1 MTLFPRRNLFTI
13 APGAPFLKTFVS
25 ALLDGEI
32 VPPLSRETPPLAMA
46 RATIYVPTQRAAR
59 ALSAEFAKALDR
71 RTTLLPRILPLGAL
85 EERENA
91 ALFGADF
98 DIEADAP
105 IAPPIEELERRLLL
119 SQLILQWT
127 KALGRAIIS
136 IDAAGAPNLHES
148 EPLLVAAT
156 PSAAYALAADLGAL
170 IDELH
175 IEDISVDAF
184 ETLSD
189 DAYSD
194 FWAITTRFLQI
205 ALREWPQILAERG
218 RIDASAY
225 QKRLVEAQ
233 IAELIRKPPSA
244 PVIALG
250 STGAQP
256 ATARLLAAI
265 AALENGA
272 VVLPGLD
279 QIMDEDA
286 WASVGQTERGSE
298 QAFTHPQ
305 TMLKRLLAAM
315 GAARNEPRELA
326 RLTPALAA
334 RRAFV
339 SQAMAPPQATSAWRD
354 YQAAHSGDFAQALE
368 GVIALEAPDERL
380 EALTLAL
387 FMREALE
394 TPGHTAA
401 LVTPDRLIARRVG
414 AELRRFDIE
423 IDDSGG
429 MPLARTSIGALARLV
444 AMIGSDSAG
453 AVNVAALLAHPLTT
467 LGLSR
472 GRVASLASLVEIGV
486 LRAFAQPDGGWAARV
501 TPAREL
507 ARAPHAHPAARRISD
522 DDWLEIE
529 GALARIDAAFAPFA
543 ALAPTA
549 SLSDRARAHRA
560 ALEAVIAGIEEL
572 DEEGAS
578 ALFELLDRLAHA
590 EAPSGFNA
598 QNYAALFDRIVSE
611 TMLRGPRRAHPR
623 LKILGPLEA
632 RLIDADLILLA
643 GLDEGVWPPQT
654 DTGAFLNRSMRAQ
667 LDLMAP
673 ERRIG
678 QSAHDFVMALGAKRV
693 VLSRAVKRDGAP
705 TVPSRF
711 MARLSAL
718 ASDAFDECR
727 KRGDAMLAI
736 AAALDRPKEAI
747 AIERP
752 QPRPP
757 LALRP
762 QRLSVTRIER
772 LRRDPYAIF
781 AEYILKLTPLPPI
794 GTEAGARE
802 IGIAI
807 HEALAEFVARNPHGA
822 LPHNARDALLDL
834 AREKLNGFM
843 ADPAFVS
850 FQWPRI
856 EAGLDHA
863 LSFEQERRALDCE
876 IHVETR
882 GEMALTLA
890 DGSTFRLTAIADR
903 IELDRQGQAYV
914 FDYKTGAPPSKQQV
928 KVGWSPQLTLEA
940 AMIQSGA
947 FEKVGPRAVAG
958 AAYVGLRNG
967 GETQWLEWKDTR
979 FADIVAAHRAQLGEL
994 LSQFRVE
1001 STPYASR
1008 PHPAF
1013 MSDVGDYDHL
1023 ARVKEWMRGGGETA

>member
-1 MTLFPRRNLFTI
+1 MLTRRRNLFTI

-25 ALLDGEI
+25 ALLNGEI
-32 VPPLSRETPPLAMA
+32 VPALSRETPPLTMA

-59 ALSAEFAKALDR
+59 ALSAEFAQALDR
-71 RTTLLPRILPLGAL
+71 RATLLPRILPLGAL
-85 EERENA
+85 EEGENA

-98 DIEADAP
+98 DVADAP
-105 IAPPIEELERRLLL
+105 LGAPIEELERRLLL
-119 SQLILQWT
+119 SQLILQWAE
-127 KALGRAIIS
+127 ALGRAIIS
-136 IDAAGAPNLHES
+136 IDATGAPNLHES

-156 PSAAYALAADLGAL
+156 PSAAYTLAADLGAL

-175 IEDISVDAF
+175 IENVSVDAF
-184 ETLSD
+184 GTLSD

-194 FWAITTRFLQI
+194 FWAITTQFLQI

-225 QKRLVEAQ
+225 LKRLIEAQ
-233 IAELIRKPPSA
+233 ITELNRSPPA
-244 PVIALG
+244 TPVIALG
-250 STGAQP
+250 STGTQP
-256 ATARLLAAI
+256 TTTRLLATI
-265 AALENGA
+265 ASLENGA

-279 QIMDEDA
+279 QIMSADA
-286 WASVGQTERGSE
+286 WASVGHTEKGGES
-298 QAFTHPQ
+298 AFTHPQ
-305 TMLKRLLAAM
+305 TMLKRLLATM
-315 GAARNEPRELA
+315 GAARDEPCELTQ
-326 RLTPALAA
+326 LTPALAA

-339 SQAMAPPQATSAWRD
+339 SQAMAPAEATSAWRD
-354 YQAAHSGDFAQALE
+354 YQVTHSGGFAEALE

-380 EALTLAL
+380 EALSLAL

-394 TPGHTAA
+394 TTSRTAA
-401 LVTPDRLIARRVG
+401 LVTPDRLIARRVA

-423 IDDSGG
+423 VDDSGG

-444 AMIGSDSAG
+444 ATIGSDRAG
-453 AVNVAALLAHPLTT
+453 AVNVAALLAHPLTA
-467 LGLSR
+467 LGLSSER
-472 GRVASLASLVEIGV
+472 VSALAPLIEVGR
-486 LRAFAQPDGGWAARV
+486 LRTFAQPDCGWAPRV
-501 TPAREL
+501 AAAREL

-522 DDWLEIE
+522 DDWLKIE
-529 GALARIDAAFAPFA
+529 DALERIDAAFAPLA

-549 SLSDRARAHRA
+549 SLSDRARAHRVA
-560 ALEAVIAGIEEL
+560 FEAVISGA
-572 DEEGAS
+572 DECGDEGAT
-578 ALFELLDRLAHA
+578 ALFELFDRLTHA
-590 EAPSGFNA
+590 EAPEGFDA
-598 QNYAALFDRIVSE
+598 QNYVALFDRILSE

-667 LDLMAP
+667 LGLMAP

-678 QSAHDFVMALGAKRV
+678 QSAHDFIMALGAKRV
-693 VLSRAVKRDGAP
+693 VLSRAIKRDGAP

-711 MARLSAL
+711 IARLSAL
-718 ASDAFDECR
+718 AGDAFDDCK
-727 KRGDAMLAI
+727 KRGDAMLTI
-736 AAALDRPKEAI
+736 AAALDRPKETM

-781 AEYILKLTPLPPI
+781 AEYVLKLTPLPLM
-794 GTEAGARE
+794 GTEAGTRE
-802 IGIAI
+802 IGMAI
-807 HEALAEFVARNPHGA
+807 HEALAEFVMRHPHGA
-822 LPHNARDALLDL
+822 LPCGARDTLLYL

-843 ADPAFVS
+843 SDSAFVS

-856 EAGLDHA
+856 EAGLGHA
-863 LSFEQERRALDCE
+863 LGFEQERRALNCE

-890 DGSTFRLTAIADR
+890 DGSTFHLTAIADR

-914 FDYKTGAPPSKQQV
+914 FDYKTGAPPSNKQV

-940 AMIQSGA
+940 AMIEAGA
-947 FEKVGPRAVAG
+947 FEKVGAPSVAC
-958 AAYVGLRNG
+958 AAYIGLRNG
-967 GETQWLEWKDTR
+967 GKTQWLEWTDAR
-979 FADIVAAHRAQLGEL
+979 FAEVVAAHRVQLQAL
-994 LSQFRVE
+994 LSQFRDE
-1001 STPYASR
+1001 SMPYASR

-1013 MSDVGDYDHL
+1013 TSDVGDYDHL
-1023 ARVKEWMRGGGETA
+1023 ARVREWMRGGGEPA

>member
-1 MTLFPRRNLFTI
+1 MLLSRRNLFTI
-13 APGAPFLKTFVS
+13 APGAPFLKTFVC
-25 ALLDGEI
+25 ALLDGAI
-32 VPPLSRETPPLAMA
+32 MPALSRDTPPLTMA

-59 ALSAEFAKALDR
+59 ALSAEFAQALNQR
-71 RTTLLPRILPLGAL
+71 ATLLPRILPLGAL

-98 DIEADAP
+98 TADAD
-105 IAPPIEELERRLLL
+105 ASVAAPIEELERRLLL
-119 SQLILQWT
+119 SQLVLQWAQ
-127 KALGRAIIS
+127 ALGRAIIS
-136 IDAAGAPNLHES
+136 IDSTGAPNLHES
-148 EPLLVAAT
+148 EPLLVAST
-156 PSAAYALAADLGAL
+156 PSAAYELAADLGAL

-175 IEDISVDAF
+175 IEDVSIDAF

-205 ALREWPQILAERG
+205 ALREWPQILDDRG

-225 QKRLVEAQ
+225 QKRLVDAQ
-233 IAELIRKPPSA
+233 IAALTRSPPTA

-256 ATARLLAAI
+256 STARLLAAI
-265 AALENGA
+265 ASLDNGA

-279 QIMDEDA
+279 QLMSDDA
-286 WASVGQTERGSE
+286 WARVGRTEGSGE
-298 QAFTHPQ
+298 PAFTHPQ
-305 TMLKRLLAAM
+305 TMLKRLLAAI
-315 GAARNEPRELA
+315 GAARDEPRELA

-339 SQAMAPPQATSAWRD
+339 SQAMAPAEATSTWRD
-354 YQAAHSGDFAQALE
+354 YQATASDGFAQALE

-387 FMREALE
+387 FLREALE
-394 TPGHTAA
+394 TPGCTAA
-401 LVTPDRLIARRVG
+401 LVTPDRLVARRVG

-444 AMIGSDSAG
+444 ATIGSDRAG
-453 AVNVAALLAHPLTT
+453 AVNVAALLAHPLTV

-472 GRVASLASLVEIGV
+472 ARVAALAPFVEIGV

-501 TPAREL
+501 SLAREL
-507 ARAPHAHPAARRISD
+507 ARAPHAHPAARRIAD
-522 DDWLEIE
+522 DDWRGIE
-529 GALARIDAAFAPFA
+529 DVLARFDSAFAPFA
-543 ALAPTA
+543 TLASTA

-560 ALEAVIAGIEEL
+560 ALEAVIAGVEEL

-578 ALFELLDRLAHA
+578 TLFELLDRLARA
-590 EAPSGFNA
+590 EAPPAFDA
-598 QNYAALFDRIVSE
+598 QNYAALFDRVLSE
-611 TMLRGPRRAHPR
+611 TILRGPRRAHPR

-667 LDLMAP
+667 LGLMAP

-678 QSAHDFVMALGAKRV
+678 QSAHDFIMALGAKRV
-693 VLSRAVKRDGAP
+693 VLSRAAKRDGAP

-711 MARLSAL
+711 IARLAAL
-718 ASDAFDECR
+718 AGDAFADC
-727 KRGDAMLAI
+727 KQRGDAMLAI
-736 AAALDRPKEAI
+736 AAALDRPKETKS
-747 AIERP
+747 IERP
-752 QPRPP
+752 QPRPA

-781 AEYILKLTPLPPI
+781 AEYVLKLTPLSPI
-794 GTEAGARE
+794 GSEAGPRE
-802 IGIAI
+802 IGMAI
-807 HEALAEFVARNPHGA
+807 HEALAAFVGRYPHGA
-822 LPHNARDALLDL
+822 LPHDGRDVLLDL

-850 FQWPRI
+850 FQWPRL

-863 LSFEQERRALDCE
+863 LSFEEERRALDCN
-876 IHVETR
+876 IHVEIR
-882 GEMALTLA
+882 GEMALTLV
-890 DGSTFRLTAIADR
+890 DGTTFRLTAVADR
-903 IELDRQGQAYV
+903 VEVDAEGRAYV
-914 FDYKTGAPPSKQQV
+914 FDYKTGAPPTNKQV

-940 AMIQSGA
+940 AMIAAGA
-947 FEKVGPRAVAG
+947 FAEVGARNVAG
-958 AAYVGLRNG
+958 AAYVGLRKG
-967 GETQWLEWKDTR
+967 GATQWLEWKDAG
-979 FADIVAAHRAQLGEL
+979 FADIVATHRAQLQEL
-994 LSQFRVE
+994 LSQFRDE
-1001 STPYASR
+1001 RMPYASR

-1013 MSDVGDYDHL
+1013 LSEAGDYDHL
-1023 ARVKEWMRGGGETA
+1023 ARVKEWIRGGGETA

>member
-1 MTLFPRRNLFTI
+1 MLARRRNLFTI
-13 APGAPFLKTFVS
+13 APGAPFLETFVR

-32 VPPLSRETPPLAMA
+32 VPALSRDTPPLTMA

-59 ALSAEFAKALDR
+59 ALAAEFAQALNQR
-71 RTTLLPRILPLGAL
+71 ATLLPRILPLGAL

-91 ALFGADF
+91 ALIGVDF
-98 DIEADAP
+98 DIDADAP
-105 IAPPIEELERRLLL
+105 LAAPLEELERRLLL
-119 SQLILQWT
+119 SQLILQWAE
-127 KALGRAIIS
+127 ALGRAIIS
-136 IDAAGAPNLHES
+136 IDSTGAPNLHDS
-148 EPLLVAAT
+148 EPLLVAST

-175 IEDISVDAF
+175 IEGVSVDAF

-189 DAYSD
+189 DAYSE
-194 FWAITTRFLQI
+194 FWAITTRFLRI
-205 ALREWPQILAERG
+205 ALREWPRILFERG
-218 RIDASAY
+218 RIDASDY
-225 QKRLVEAQ
+225 QKRLIEAQ
-233 IAELIRKPPSA
+233 IAALTRAPPLT

-256 ATARLLAAI
+256 ATALLLAAI
-265 AALENGA
+265 AALEHGA

-279 QIMDEDA
+279 QSMSEEV
-286 WASVGQTERGSE
+286 WANVGRPDDDGEP
-298 QAFTHPQ
+298 AFTHPQ

-315 GAARNEPRELA
+315 GVARDEPRELA

-334 RRAFV
+334 RRTFV
-339 SQAMAPPQATSAWRD
+339 SQAMAPAQATSAWRD
-354 YQAAHSGDFAQALE
+354 YQARESDGFASALE
-368 GVIALEAPDERL
+368 GVISLDAPDERL

-394 TPGHTAA
+394 TPGCTAA

-429 MPLARTSIGALARLV
+429 MPLARTSIGALARLI
-444 AMIGSDSAG
+444 AAIGSDRAG
-453 AVNVAALLAHPLTT
+453 AVNAAALLAHPLAA

-472 GRVASLASLVEIGV
+472 ARIAALAPLIEIGA
-486 LRAFAQPDGGWAARV
+486 LRVFAQPDGRWAPRV
-501 TPAREL
+501 ASAREL
-507 ARAPHAHPAARRISD
+507 ARAKHAHPAARRITD
-522 DDWLEIE
+522 DEWREIE
-529 GALARIDAAFAPFA
+529 DAFAHIDAAFAPIA
-543 ALAPTA
+543 ALAPAA

-560 ALEAVIAGIEEL
+560 ALDAVIAGIEEL
-572 DEEGAS
+572 DEESAS
-578 ALFELLDRLAHA
+578 ALFELLDHLVRA
-590 EAPSGFNA
+590 EAPAGFDA
-598 QNYAALFDRIVSE
+598 HNYAALFDRLLSE

-667 LDLMAP
+667 LGLMAP

-678 QSAHDFVMALGAKRV
+678 QSAHDFIMALGAKRV

-711 MARLSAL
+711 IARLTAL
-718 ASDAFDECR
+718 AGDAFADCR

-736 AAALDRPKEAI
+736 AAALDRPKETKS
-747 AIERP
+747 IERP
-752 QPRPP
+752 QPRPA

-781 AEYILKLTPLPPI
+781 AEYILKLTPLAPI
-794 GTEAGARE
+794 GREAGARE
-802 IGIAI
+802 IGMAI
-807 HEALAEFVARNPHGA
+807 HDALAEFVARNPGGA
-822 LPHNARDALLDL
+822 LMQDARDVLLGL
-834 AREKLNGFM
+834 ARERLDGFM
-843 ADPAFVS
+843 ADPSFVS

-863 LSFEQERRALDCE
+863 LSFEQARRARGCE
-876 IHVETR
+876 IHVEIS
-882 GEMALTLA
+882 GEMALTLSDA
-890 DGSTFRLTAIADR
+890 SLFRVTAIADR
-903 IELDRQGQAYV
+903 IEVDRDGDAYV
-914 FDYKTGAPPSKQQV
+914 FDYKTGAPPSNKQV
-928 KVGWSPQLTLEA
+928 KVGWAPQLTLEA
-940 AMIQSGA
+940 AMIEAGA
-947 FEKVGPRAVAG
+947 FADVGARHVAG
-958 AAYVGLRNG
+958 AAYIGLGKG
-967 GETQWLEWKDTR
+967 GKTQWLEWTDAG
-979 FADIVAAHRAQLGEL
+979 FADVVASHRAQLQEL
-994 LSQFRVE
+994 LSQFRDE
-1001 STPYASR
+1001 KTPYVSR

-1013 MSDVGDYDHL
+1013 LSDIGDYDHL
-1023 ARVKEWMRGGGETA
+1023 ARVKEWMRSGGEPA

>member
-1 MTLFPRRNLFTI
+1 MLSGRRNLFTI

-25 ALLDGEI
+25 ALLDGEV
-32 VPPLSRETPPLAMA
+32 VPALSRDTPPLAMA

-59 ALSAEFAKALDR
+59 ALAAEFAQVLER
-71 RTTLLPRILPLGAL
+71 RATLLPRILPLGAL

-98 DIEADAP
+98 DMEADAP
-105 IAPPIEELERRLLL
+105 VAAPIEELERRLLL
-119 SQLILQWT
+119 SQLILQWAR
-127 KALGRAIIS
+127 ALGRAIIS
-136 IDAAGAPNLHES
+136 IDPTGAPKLHES

-175 IEDISVDAF
+175 IEDVPVDAF
-184 ETLSD
+184 ESLSD
-189 DAYSD
+189 EAYSE

-218 RIDASAY
+218 RIDAIAY

-233 IAELIRKPPSA
+233 IAELTRTPPAS

-279 QIMDEDA
+279 QIMSADA
-286 WASVGQTERGSE
+286 WAGVGQMGSGGE
-298 QAFTHPQ
+298 PAFTHPQ
-305 TMLKRLLAAM
+305 TMLKRLLVMMDAGRDEA
-315 GAARNEPRELA
+315 RELA
-326 RLTPALAA
+326 RLGPALAA
-334 RRAFV
+334 RRALA
-339 SQAMAPPQATSAWRD
+339 SQAMAPADATSAWRD
-354 YQAAHSGDFAQALE
+354 YQAEESDGFAQALE
-368 GVIALEAPDERL
+368 GVVALEAPDERL
-380 EALTLAL
+380 EALALAL

-394 TPGHTAA
+394 TPGRTAA
-401 LVTPDRLIARRVG
+401 LITPDRLVARRVG
-414 AELRRFDIE
+414 AELRRFDVE

-429 MPLARTSIGALARLV
+429 LPLARTPIGALARLI
-444 AMIGSDSAG
+444 AMIGSEGAG
-453 AVNVAALLAHPLTT
+453 AVNVAALLAHPLTA
-467 LGLSR
+467 LGVSR
-472 GRVASLASLVEIGV
+472 ARIAALAPLVEIGV
-486 LRAFAQPDGGWAARV
+486 LRAFAQPDGGWASRV
-501 TPAREL
+501 SPARDL
-507 ARAPHAHPAARRISD
+507 ARAPHAHPAARRISGD
-522 DDWLEIE
+522 NWRGIE
-529 GALARIDAAFAPFA
+529 DTLSRIDAAFAPLA
-543 ALAPTA
+543 GLAPTA
-549 SLSDRARAHRA
+549 SLSERAHAHRA
-560 ALEAVIAGIEEL
+560 AIDAVIAGADEI

-578 ALFELLDRLAHA
+578 ALFEFLERLAHA
-590 EAPSGFNA
+590 EAPEGFDA
-598 QNYAALFDRIVSE
+598 RSYAAVFDRIVSE

-632 RLIDADLILLA
+632 RLIDADVVLLA

-667 LDLMAP
+667 LGLMAP

-678 QSAHDFVMALGAKRV
+678 QSAHDFIMALGAKRV

-705 TVPSRF
+705 TTPSRF
-711 MARLSAL
+711 IARLSAL
-718 ASDAFDECR
+718 AGDAFADCK

-736 AAALDRPKEAI
+736 AAALDRPKQAI
-747 AIERP
+747 SIERP
-752 QPRPP
+752 EPRPI

-794 GTEAGARE
+794 GREAGARE
-802 IGIAI
+802 IGMAI
-807 HEALAEFVARNPHGA
+807 HDALAEFVLQHPRGA
-822 LPHNARDALLDL
+822 LTSGARDILRGL

-843 ADPAFVS
+843 DDPAFVS

-863 LSFEQERRALDCE
+863 LRFEQERRALDCE

-882 GEMALTLA
+882 GEMALTLG
-890 DGSTFRLTAIADR
+890 DGSTFGLTAIADR
-903 IELDRQGQAYV
+903 IEIDRQGQAHV
-914 FDYKTGAPPSKQQV
+914 FDYKTGAPPSNKQV

-940 AMIQSGA
+940 AMIEAGA
-947 FEKVGPRAVAG
+947 FAEVGGRSVAG
-958 AAYVGLRNG
+958 AAYIGLRKG
-967 GETQWLEWKDTR
+967 GETQWLEWKDAS
-979 FADIVAAHRAQLGEL
+979 FADIVAAHRAQLHEL
-994 LSQFRVE
+994 LSQFRSE
-1001 STPYASR
+1001 SMPYASR

-1013 MSDVGDYDHL
+1013 LSDIGDYDHL

>member
-1 MTLFPRRNLFTI
+1 MLARRRNLFTI

-25 ALLDGEI
+25 ALLDGVI
-32 VPPLSRETPPLAMA
+32 VPVLSRDTPPLTMA
-46 RATIYVPTQRAAR
+46 HATIYVPTQRAAR
-59 ALSAEFAKALDR
+59 ALAAEFAQALDR
-71 RTTLLPRILPLGAL
+71 RATLLPRILPLGAL

-91 ALFGADF
+91 ALFAGDF
-98 DIEADAP
+98 RVETDASL
-105 IAPPIEELERRLLL
+105 AAPIEELERRLLL
-119 SQLILQWT
+119 SQLILQW
-127 KALGRAIIS
+127 AEAIGRALIS
-136 IDAAGAPNLHES
+136 VDASGAPSLHES
-148 EPLLVAAT
+148 EPLLVAST
-156 PSAAYALAADLGAL
+156 PSAAYALAAELGAL

-175 IEDISVDAF
+175 IEDVSVDTF
-184 ETLSD
+184 DTLSD

-194 FWAITTRFLQI
+194 FWAITTKFLQI
-205 ALREWPQILAERG
+205 ALREWPQILADRG

-233 IAELIRKPPSA
+233 LGELARTPPTA

-256 ATARLLAAI
+256 TTARLLAAI
-265 AALENGA
+265 AGLENGA

-279 QIMDEDA
+279 QIMSADA
-286 WASVGQTERGSE
+286 WTGVGQTERGGE
-298 QAFTHPQ
+298 PAFTHPQ
-305 TMLKRLLAAM
+305 MMLKRLLAAI
-315 GAARNEPRELA
+315 GAARDEPRELA
-326 RLTPALAA
+326 RVTPALAA

-339 SQAMAPPQATSAWRD
+339 SQAMAPADATSAWRD
-354 YQAAHSGDFAQALE
+354 YQAEQSSGFAQALD

-380 EALTLAL
+380 EALALAL

-394 TPGHTAA
+394 TPGRTAA
-401 LVTPDRLIARRVG
+401 LVTPDRLIARRVA

-444 AMIGSDSAG
+444 ATIGSDRAG
-453 AVNVAALLAHPLTT
+453 AVNVAALLAHPLTG

-472 GRVASLASLVEIGV
+472 TRVASLASPIEMGV
-486 LRAFAQPDGGWAARV
+486 LRTFAQPDGGWAARV
-501 TPAREL
+501 PPAREL

-522 DDWLEIE
+522 DEWRAIE
-529 GALARIDAAFAPFA
+529 DALARIDAAFSPFA
-543 ALAPTA
+543 ALTPTS
-549 SLSDRARAHRA
+549 SLSDRARAHSG
-560 ALEAVIAGIEEL
+560 ALEAVIAGADDA

-578 ALFELLDRLAHA
+578 TLFELLDRLAHA
-590 EAPSGFNA
+590 EAPAGFDA
-598 QNYAALFDRIVSE
+598 QNYAALFDRVAAE

-632 RLIDADLILLA
+632 RLIEADLVLLA

-667 LDLMAP
+667 LGLMAP

-678 QSAHDFVMALGAKRV
+678 QSAHDFIMAMGAERV
-693 VLSRAVKRDGAP
+693 VLSRAIKRNGAP

-711 MARLSAL
+711 IARLSAL
-718 ASDAFDECR
+718 AGDAFDDCR

-736 AAALDRPKEAI
+736 AAALDRPKATI

-757 LALRP
+757 AALRP
-762 QRLSVTRIER
+762 HRLSVTRVER

-781 AEYILKLTPLPPI
+781 AEYILKLAPMPPI
-794 GTEAGARE
+794 GAEAGARE
-802 IGIAI
+802 IGVAI
-807 HEALAEFVARNPHGA
+807 HEALAAFVARHPRGA
-822 LPHNARDALLDL
+822 LPSGARNVLRDL
-834 AREKLNGFM
+834 AREKLDGFM

-863 LSFEQERRALDCE
+863 FSFEQERRALDCD

-882 GEMALTLA
+882 GEIALALT
-890 DGSTFRLTAIADR
+890 DGTIFCLTAIADR
-903 IELDRQGQAYV
+903 IEVDREGQAYV
-914 FDYKTGAPPSKQQV
+914 FDYKTGAPPSKKQV
-928 KVGWSPQLTLEA
+928 KAGWSPQLTLEA
-940 AMIQSGA
+940 AMIEAGA
-947 FEKVGPRAVAG
+947 FEKIGVRPVSG
-958 AAYVGLRNG
+958 AAYIGLRKG
-967 GETQWLEWKDTR
+967 GETHWLEWKDTR
-979 FADIVAAHRAQLGEL
+979 FADVVAAHRAQLKEL
-994 LSQFRVE
+994 LSQFSSE

-1013 MSDVGDYDHL
+1013 MSDIGDYDHL
-1023 ARVKEWMRGGGETA
+1023 ARVKEWMRGGGETV

>member
-1 MTLFPRRNLFTI
+1 MLARRRNLFTI
-13 APGAPFLKTFVS
+13 APGAPYLETFVR
-25 ALLDGEI
+25 ALLAGEI
-32 VPPLSRETPPLAMA
+32 VPALSRETAPLTMA

-59 ALSAEFAKALDR
+59 ALAAEFAQALDAR
-71 RTTLLPRILPLGAL
+71 ATLLPRILPLGAL

-98 DIEADAP
+98 DIDADAP
-105 IAPPIEELERRLLL
+105 PAAPIEELERRLLL
-119 SQLILQWT
+119 SQLILQWA

-136 IDAAGAPNLHES
+136 IDPAGAPNLHES
-148 EPLLVAAT
+148 EPLLVAST

-175 IEDISVDAF
+175 IEDVSVDAF

-189 DAYSD
+189 DAYSE

-205 ALREWPQILAERG
+205 ALREWPKILLERG

-225 QKRLVEAQ
+225 QKRFVEAQ
-233 IAELIRKPPSA
+233 IAALSRAPPPA

-256 ATARLLAAI
+256 STARLLAAI
-265 AALENGA
+265 AALDNGA

-279 QIMDEDA
+279 QSMSADA
-286 WASVGQTERGSE
+286 WASVGQADGAGEP
-298 QAFTHPQ
+298 AFTHPQ
-305 TMLKRLLAAM
+305 TMLKRLLAVI
-315 GAARNEPRELA
+315 GAARDEPRELA
-326 RLTPALAA
+326 RLAPALAA

-339 SQAMAPPQATSAWRD
+339 SQAMAPAQATSGWRD
-354 YQAAHSGDFAQALE
+354 FIASESDGFASALE
-368 GVIALEAPDERL
+368 DVIALEAPDERL

-394 TPGHTAA
+394 TPGRTAA

-429 MPLARTSIGALARLV
+429 MPLARASIGALARLV
-444 AMIGSDSAG
+444 AAIGSDGAG
-453 AVNVAALLAHPLTT
+453 AVNVAALLAHPLAAF
-467 LGLSR
+467 GLSR
-472 GRVASLASLVEIGV
+472 ARVAALAPLVEIGV
-486 LRAFAQPDGGWAARV
+486 LRVFAEPDGSWASRV
-501 TPAREL
+501 APAREL
-507 ARAPHAHPAARRISD
+507 ARAKHAHPAARRITD
-522 DDWLEIE
+522 DEWREIE
-529 GALARIDAAFAPFA
+529 DVFARIDAAFAPIA

-549 SLSDRARAHRA
+549 SLADRARAHRA
-560 ALEAVIAGIEEL
+560 ALDAVIAGIEEL

-578 ALFELLDRLAHA
+578 ALFELLDRLARA
-590 EAPSGFNA
+590 AAPPGFDS
-598 QNYAALFDRIVSE
+598 QNYAALFDRLLAE

-667 LDLMAP
+667 LGLMAP

-693 VLSRAVKRDGAP
+693 VLSRAIKRDGAP
-705 TVPSRF
+705 TLPSRF
-711 MARLSAL
+711 IARLMAL
-718 ASDAFDECR
+718 AGDAFADCKR
-727 KRGDAMLAI
+727 RGDAMLAI
-736 AAALDRPKEAI
+736 AAALDRPKEVKS
-747 AIERP
+747 IERP
-752 QPRPP
+752 QPRPA

-781 AEYILKLTPLPPI
+781 AEYILKLTPLSPI
-794 GTEAGARE
+794 GREAGARE

-807 HEALAEFVARNPHGA
+807 HDALADFVRRNPRGA
-822 LPHNARDALLDL
+822 LAHDARDALLDL
-834 AREKLNGFM
+834 AREKLKGFM
-843 ADPAFVS
+843 ADPSFVS

-863 LSFEQERRALDCE
+863 LSFEQERRARGCE
-876 IHVETR
+876 THVETA
-882 GEMALTLA
+882 GDMTLTLTDA
-890 DGSTFRLTAIADR
+890 SLFRVTAIADR
-903 IELDRQGQAYV
+903 IEIDREGQAYV
-914 FDYKTGAPPSKQQV
+914 FDYKTGAPPTNKQV

-940 AMIQSGA
+940 AMIEAGA
-947 FEKVGPRAVAG
+947 FPEIGARHVDG
-958 AAYVGLRNG
+958 AAYIGLGKG
-967 GETQWLEWKDTR
+967 GATQWLKWTDAN
-979 FADIVAAHRAQLGEL
+979 FADIVATHRAQLREL
-994 LSQFRVE
+994 LSQFRDE
-1001 STPYASR
+1001 SMPYASR

-1013 MSDVGDYDHL
+1013 LSEVGDYDHL
-1023 ARVKEWMRGGGETA
+1023 ARVKEWMRGGGEET

>member
-1 MTLFPRRNLFTI
+1 MLARRRNLFTI
-13 APGAPFLKTFVS
+13 APGAPFLETFVR

-32 VPPLSRETPPLAMA
+32 VPALSRDTPPLAMA

-59 ALSAEFAKALDR
+59 ALATEFAQALNQR
-71 RTTLLPRILPLGAL
+71 ATLLPRILPLGAL

-91 ALFGADF
+91 ALFGVEFGID
-98 DIEADAP
+98 ADAP
-105 IAPPIEELERRLLL
+105 IAAPIEELERRLLL
-119 SQLILQWT
+119 SQMILQWAE
-127 KALGRAIIS
+127 ALGRAIIS
-136 IDAAGAPNLHES
+136 IDSTGAPNLHES

-175 IEDISVDAF
+175 IEDVSVDAL

-189 DAYSD
+189 DAYSA

-205 ALREWPQILAERG
+205 ALREWPQILLERG
-218 RIDASAY
+218 RIDASLY

-233 IAELIRKPPSA
+233 IAALTRTPPTA

-256 ATARLLAAI
+256 ATTRLLAAI
-265 AALENGA
+265 GSLENGA

-279 QIMDEDA
+279 QLMSEDA
-286 WASVGQTERGSE
+286 WASVGRPDGVGEP
-298 QAFTHPQ
+298 AFTHPQ
-305 TMLKRLLAAM
+305 TMLKRLLAAI
-315 GAARNEPRELA
+315 GAARDEPRELS
-326 RLTPALAA
+326 RLTPALAT

-339 SQAMAPPQATSAWRD
+339 SQAMAPAEATSAWRD
-354 YQAAHSGDFAQALE
+354 YKARESDGLPRALE
-368 GVIALEAPDERL
+368 GVISLEAPDERL

-394 TPGHTAA
+394 TPGRTAA

-429 MPLARTSIGALARLV
+429 LPLARASIGALARLV
-444 AMIGSDSAG
+444 AAIGSDGAD
-453 AVNVAALLAHPLTT
+453 AVNIAALLGHPLTA

-472 GRVASLASLVEIGV
+472 ARVAALAPLIEIGV
-486 LRAFAQPDGGWAARV
+486 LRVFAQPDGRWASRV
-501 TPAREL
+501 ASAREL
-507 ARAPHAHPAARRISD
+507 ARAKHAHPAARRVTD
-522 DDWLEIE
+522 DEWFEIE
-529 GALARIDAAFAPFA
+529 YAFARIDAAVAPIA
-543 ALAPTA
+543 ALATTA
-549 SLSDRARAHRA
+549 ALSDRARAHRA
-560 ALEAVIAGIEEL
+560 ALDAVIAGAEDA

-590 EAPSGFNA
+590 EAPPKYDA
-598 QNYAALFDRIVSE
+598 QSYAALVDRLLSE

-643 GLDEGVWPPQT
+643 GLDEGVWPPRT

-667 LDLMAP
+667 LGLMAP

-678 QSAHDFVMALGAKRV
+678 QSAHDFIMALGAKRV

-705 TVPSRF
+705 TIPSRF
-711 MARLSAL
+711 IARLSAL
-718 ASDAFDECR
+718 AGDAFADCK

-736 AAALDRPKEAI
+736 AAALDRPKETTS
-747 AIERP
+747 IERP
-752 QPRPP
+752 QPRPA

-781 AEYILKLTPLPPI
+781 AEYILKLTPLSPI
-794 GTEAGARE
+794 GRQAGARE
-802 IGIAI
+802 IGMAI
-807 HEALAEFVARNPHGA
+807 HDALAEFVRRNPRGA
-822 LPHNARDALLDL
+822 LANDARDALLSL
-834 AREKLNGFM
+834 AREKLKGFIT
-843 ADPAFVS
+843 DPSFMS

-863 LSFEQERRALDCE
+863 LSFEQAQRARGCE
-876 IHVETR
+876 VHVEIS

-890 DGSTFRLTAIADR
+890 DTSLFRVTAIADR
-903 IELDRQGQAYV
+903 IEVDREGQAYV
-914 FDYKTGAPPSKQQV
+914 FDYKTGAPPTNKQV
-928 KVGWSPQLTLEA
+928 KAGWSPQLTLEA
-940 AMIQSGA
+940 AMIEAGA
-947 FEKVGPRAVAG
+947 FSEIGARHVDG
-958 AAYVGLRNG
+958 AAYIGLGKG
-967 GETQWLEWKDTR
+967 GATQWLEWTDAG
-979 FADIVAAHRAQLGEL
+979 FADVVATHRAQLYEL
-994 LSQFRVE
+994 LSQFRDE
-1001 STPYASR
+1001 SMPYASR

-1013 MSDVGDYDHL
+1013 LSDVGDYDHL
-1023 ARVKEWMRGGGETA
+1023 ARVKEWMRGGGEPA

>member
-1 MTLFPRRNLFTI
+1 MLPLRRNLFTI
-13 APGAPFLKTFVS
+13 APGAPFLKTFVC
-25 ALLDGEI
+25 ALLGGEI
-32 VPPLSRETPPLAMA
+32 VPALSRDTSPLTMA

-59 ALSAEFAKALDR
+59 ALKAEFAQALNQR
-71 RTTLLPRILPLGAL
+71 ATLLPRILPLGAL

-91 ALFGADF
+91 ALFGAEFGID
-98 DIEADAP
+98 ADAP
-105 IAPPIEELERRLLL
+105 IAAPIEELERRLLL
-119 SQLILQWT
+119 SQLILQWAE
-127 KALGRAIIS
+127 ALGRAIIS
-136 IDAAGAPNLHES
+136 IDSTGAPNLHES

-175 IEDISVDAF
+175 IEDVSVDALQ
-184 ETLSD
+184 TLSD
-189 DAYSD
+189 DAYSE

-205 ALREWPQILAERG
+205 ALREWPQILLERG

-233 IAELIRKPPSA
+233 IAALTRAPPAA

-256 ATARLLAAI
+256 TTARLLAAI
-265 AALENGA
+265 AGLDNGA

-279 QIMDEDA
+279 QLMSQDA
-286 WASVGQTERGSE
+286 WASVGEAESVGE
-298 QAFTHPQ
+298 PAFTHPQ
-305 TMLKRLLAAM
+305 TMLKRLLAAI
-315 GAARNEPRELA
+315 GVARDEPRELA

-339 SQAMAPPQATSAWRD
+339 SQAMAPAEATSAWRD
-354 YQAAHSGDFAQALE
+354 YKARESVGLPQALE
-368 GVIALEAPDERL
+368 GVISLEAPDERL
-380 EALTLAL
+380 EALALAL

-394 TPGHTAA
+394 TPGRTAA

-429 MPLARTSIGALARLV
+429 LPLARTSIGALARLV
-444 AMIGSDSAG
+444 AAIGADRAG
-453 AVNVAALLAHPLTT
+453 AVNVAALLAHPLAA

-472 GRVASLASLVEIGV
+472 ARVCALAPLVEIGV
-486 LRAFAQPDGGWAARV
+486 LRTFAQPDGEWASRVALARK
-501 TPAREL
+501 L
-507 ARAPHAHPAARRISD
+507 ARAPHAHPAARRIAD
-522 DDWLEIE
+522 DEWLEIE
-529 GALARIDAAFAPFA
+529 DALARIDAAFAPFA
-543 ALAPTA
+543 ALATTA
-549 SLSDRARAHRA
+549 SLSARARAHRA
-560 ALEAVIAGIEEL
+560 ALEAVIAGAEEL
-572 DEEGAS
+572 EEEGAS
-578 ALFELLDRLAHA
+578 VLFELLDRLAHA
-590 EAPSGFNA
+590 EAPPRFDA
-598 QNYAALFDRIVSE
+598 QNYAALFDRILSE
-611 TMLRGPRRAHPR
+611 TMLRGPRRTHPR

-632 RLIDADLILLA
+632 RLIDADIILLA

-667 LDLMAP
+667 LGLMAP

-693 VLSRAVKRDGAP
+693 VLSRAIKRGGAP

-711 MARLSAL
+711 IARLSAL
-718 ASDAFDECR
+718 AGDAFDDCK

-736 AAALDRPKEAI
+736 AAALDRPQEAVTI
-747 AIERP
+747 QRP
-752 QPRPP
+752 QPCPP
-757 LALRP
+757 MALRP

-781 AEYILKLTPLPPI
+781 AEYVLKLAPLSPI
-794 GTEAGARE
+794 GAQAGARD
-802 IGIAI
+802 IGMAI
-807 HEALAEFVARNPHGA
+807 HEALAEFVLQFPRGA
-822 LPHNARDALLDL
+822 LPSGACDILLGL
-834 AREKLNGFM
+834 ARTKLNGFM
-843 ADPAFVS
+843 ADPAFAS

-863 LSFEQERRALDCE
+863 LRFEQERRALDCE

-882 GEMALTLA
+882 GDMALKLA
-890 DGSTFRLTAIADR
+890 DGSTFRLTAVADR
-903 IELDRQGQAYV
+903 IEIDRQGQAYV
-914 FDYKTGAPPSKQQV
+914 FDYKTGAPPSNKQV

-940 AMIQSGA
+940 AMIEAGA
-947 FEKVGPRAVAG
+947 FADVGGRAVAG
-958 AAYVGLRNG
+958 AAYIGLRKG
-967 GETQWLEWKDTR
+967 GETQWLEWKDAG
-979 FADIVAAHRAQLGEL
+979 FADVVAAHRAQLHEL
-994 LSQFRVE
+994 LSQFRSE

-1013 MSDVGDYDHL
+1013 LSDVGDYDHL
-1023 ARVKEWMRGGGETA
+1023 ARVKEWMRGGGEPT

>member
-1 MTLFPRRNLFTI
+1 MLARRLNLFTI
-13 APGAPFLKTFVS
+13 APGAPFLQTFVR

-32 VPPLSRETPPLAMA
+32 VPALSRDTPPLTMA

-59 ALSAEFAKALDR
+59 ALAAEFAQALNR
-71 RTTLLPRILPLGAL
+71 RATLLPRILPLGAL

-98 DIEADAP
+98 DIDADAP
-105 IAPPIEELERRLLL
+105 LAAPIEELERRLLL
-119 SQLILQWT
+119 SQLILQWAE
-127 KALGRAIIS
+127 ALGRAIIS
-136 IDAAGAPNLHES
+136 IDSTGALNLHES
-148 EPLLVAAT
+148 EPLLVAST

-175 IEDISVDAF
+175 IEDVSTDAF

-189 DAYSD
+189 DAYSE

-205 ALREWPQILAERG
+205 ALREWPQILNDRG

-233 IAELIRKPPSA
+233 IAALTRTPPPA

-265 AALENGA
+265 AALEHGA

-279 QIMDEDA
+279 QLMSEDA
-286 WASVGQTERGSE
+286 WASVGRTDGAGEP
-298 QAFTHPQ
+298 AFTHPQ
-305 TMLKRLLAAM
+305 TMLKRLLATI
-315 GAARNEPRELA
+315 GAACDEPRELA
-326 RLTPALAA
+326 RLAPVLAA

-339 SQAMAPPQATSAWRD
+339 SQAMAPAQATSAWRD
-354 YQAAHSGDFAQALE
+354 YKAMESDGFAPALE
-368 GVIALEAPDERL
+368 GVVSLEAPDERL

-387 FMREALE
+387 FMRETLE
-394 TPGHTAA
+394 TPGCTAA

-429 MPLARTSIGALARLV
+429 MPLARTPIGALARLV
-444 AMIGSDSAG
+444 ATIGSDRAG
-453 AVNVAALLAHPLTT
+453 AVNVAALLAHPLTA

-472 GRVASLASLVEIGV
+472 PRVAALAPLVEIGV
-486 LRAFAQPDGGWAARV
+486 LRAFAEPDVTWASRVASARD
-501 TPAREL
+501 L
-507 ARAPHAHPAARRISD
+507 ARAKHAHPAAHRITD
-522 DDWLEIE
+522 DEWREIE
-529 GALARIDAAFAPFA
+529 DAFARVDAAFAP
-543 ALAPTA
+543 LATLA
-549 SLSDRARAHRA
+549 TKTSLSDRARAHRA
-560 ALEAVIAGIEEL
+560 TLDAVIAGIEEI
-572 DEEGAS
+572 DQEGAS
-578 ALFELLDRLAHA
+578 ALFELLDRLARA
-590 EAPSGFNA
+590 EAPRLFDS
-598 QNYAALFDRIVSE
+598 QNYAALFDRILAE
-611 TMLRGPRRAHPR
+611 TMLRGPKRAHPR

-667 LDLMAP
+667 LGLMAP

-693 VLSRAVKRDGAP
+693 VLSRAIKRDGAP

-711 MARLSAL
+711 IARLSAL
-718 ASDAFDECR
+718 AGDAFADCK

-736 AAALDRPKEAI
+736 AAALDRPKQAI

-757 LALRP
+757 LTLRP

-781 AEYILKLTPLPPI
+781 AEYVLKLTPLASI
-794 GTEAGARE
+794 GRQAGARE
-802 IGIAI
+802 IGMAI
-807 HEALAEFVARNPHGA
+807 HEALAEFVGRIPHGA
-822 LPHNARDALLDL
+822 LPHDARDMLLDL
-834 AREKLNGFM
+834 ARKKLDGFM
-843 ADPAFVS
+843 ADPSFVS

-863 LSFEQERRALDCE
+863 LSFEQERRARGCE
-876 IHVETR
+876 IHVEIS
-882 GEMALTLA
+882 GEMALTLSDA
-890 DGSTFRLTAIADR
+890 SLFRVTAVADR
-903 IELDRQGQAYV
+903 IEVDGEGQAYV
-914 FDYKTGAPPSKQQV
+914 FDYKTGAPPTNRQV

-940 AMIQSGA
+940 AMIESGA
-947 FEKVGPRAVAG
+947 FGEIGARHVAG
-958 AAYVGLRNG
+958 AAYIGLGKG
-967 GETQWLEWKDTR
+967 GATQWLKWTDAS
-979 FADIVAAHRAQLGEL
+979 FADIVATHRAQLQEL
-994 LSQFRVE
+994 LSQFRDE
-1001 STPYASR
+1001 KTPYASR

-1013 MSDVGDYDHL
+1013 LSDVGDYDHL
-1023 ARVKEWMRGGGETA
+1023 ARVREWMRGGGESA